1 MPRRGGLFRPLASL
15 MSGGMSMGCTDTEV
29 SVTTEHD
36 ALFRSW
42 LEDMHPRLARFVD
55 IITPAGW
62 SGGCSRESLVAL
74 ERHMLDRWPD
84 VASFQQEQDTDF
96 IDGATRYIGETYL
109 RLGGG
114 GWFVDHDP
122 KFVFSGRPCVRLD
135 TVDPLPISPVNLM
148 GAVLSRRTGEVLA
161 RVWDG
166 QTENLAERREVEG
179 PGWEPVREPVPGLF
193 VERLG
198 SPELEAWVQRVPA
211 LVDVVRSRAG
221 SERARSLDLSPLSLE
236 VLAQVALED
245 ADAGHLAE
253 GVQGDARAAYVAY
266 LGTVAIGAAG
276 GSWVLLQRPDNHEN
290 PFVGRPFV
298 ERTDSDGDRRTALPD
313 GAVDALLTT
322 RSTDV
327 FARMLWAYTV

>member
-1 MPRRGGLFRPLASL
+1 M
-15 MSGGMSMGCTDTEV
+15 
-29 SVTTEHD
+29 TTEHD
-36 ALFRSW
+36 ALFQSW

-62 SGGCSRESLVAL
+62 SGGYSRESLVAL

-122 KFVFSGRPCVRLD
+122 RFVFAGRPCVRLD

-166 QTENLAERREVEG
+166 QTENVAERRAAEG
-179 PGWEPVREPVPGLF
+179 PGWNPTREPVPGI
-193 VERLG
+193 VEARPQ
-198 SPELEAWVQRVPA
+198 SEELDAWVRRVPG
-211 LVDVVRSRAG
+211 LVDVVRGRAG
-221 SERARSLDLSPLSLE
+221 GERALRLDLSPQSLT
-236 VLAQVALED
+236 VLAEVALD
-245 ADAGHLAE
+245 DIDAGHLRAAE
-253 GVQGDARAAYVAY
+253 QGDVRSAYVAY
-266 LGTVAIGAAG
+266 LGSVLIGAAG
-276 GSWVLLQRPDNHEN
+276 GDWVFLPGPADHQNH
-290 PFVGRPFV
+290 FVGRPFV
-298 ERTDSDGDRRTALPD
+298 ERVDADGDPRRAVLHTAVEVLV
-313 GAVDALLTT
+313 AT
-322 RSTDV
+322 RSTDT
-327 FARMLWAYTV
+327 FAQTFDAYSV

>member
-1 MPRRGGLFRPLASL
+1 M
-15 MSGGMSMGCTDTEV
+15 
-29 SVTTEHD
+29 TTEHD
-36 ALFRSW
+36 ALFQSW

-55 IITPAGW
+55 IIMPAGW
-62 SGGCSRESLVAL
+62 AGGYSRESLVAL

-84 VASFQQEQDTDF
+84 VASFQQDQDTDF
-96 IDGATRYIGETYL
+96 IDGATRYIGETFL

-166 QTENLAERREVEG
+166 QTANVEERREAEG
-179 PGWEPVREPVPGLF
+179 PGWEPEREPVPGL
-193 VERLG
+193 VAQRPG
-198 SPELEAWVQRVPA
+198 SPELDAWVQRVPA

-221 SERARSLDLSPLSLE
+221 VERARSLDLSPQSLE

-253 GVQGDARAAYVAY
+253 GAKGEVRAAYVAY
-266 LGTVAIGAAG
+266 LGTVLIGAAG
-276 GSWVLLQRPDNHEN
+276 GSWVFLPGPDDHDN

-298 ERTDSDGDRRTALPD
+298 ERTDSDGDRRPALLD

-322 RSTDV
+322 RSTDT
-327 FARMLWAYTV
+327 FERAFRAYTL